1 MITTYTCQHCS
12 QLPPPPPIFS
22 IGPPP
27 NILSIDIH
35 CSSRLLSSIQHK
47 KIISSSS
54 FVPIALGIVIALL
67 ISTGTVLLI
76 K

>member
-1 MITTYTCQHCS
+1 MITTYTCQRCS

-35 CSSRLLSSIQHK
+35 CSSHLLSSIQHK
-47 KIISSSS
+47 KVNSSSS
-54 FVPIALGIVIALL
+54 SIPVALGIIIALL
-67 ISTGTVLLI
+67 ISTGTILLI